1 MKRGASPRREKE
13 RSLSVQGGGKVLMSK
28 RRVVVTGIG
37 LVSPLGNTAT
47 ATWNGLMEGRS
58 GVAPMTRFDPSQHRV
73 RFAAETKNFDPLQF
87 VEKKEMKKMDFFIY
101 YAIAATREALTDS
114 GLKITSENAEQIGTY
129 IGSGIGGFGVF
140 EREHTKLLEGG
151 PGRISPFFIPA
162 SIVNLASGYVSIYH
176 GAKGPNS
183 ATATACSSGAHAIG
197 DSFKII
203 QRGDAL
209 AMICG
214 GTEGAITP
222 MSVGGFAAMHA
233 LSTRNDDPER
243 ASRPFDK
250 DRDGFVIGEGA
261 GILIL
266 EELEHAKARG
276 AKIYAEVVGYAMT
289 ADAFHI
295 TSPSEDGDGA
305 RRVMLR
311 SIADAG
317 TVPESIDYIN
327 VHGTSTPAGDILET
341 LAIKRAFG
349 EHAFR
354 LAASSTK
361 SMTGHLL
368 GGAGGLE
375 AGITALVVQQQVLPP
390 TINLDNPDPQCDL
403 DYVPHRA
410 RPARVRYAL
419 SNSFGFG
426 GTNAALVFKSPDT
439 DSAG

>member
-1 MKRGASPRREKE
+1 
-13 RSLSVQGGGKVLMSK
+13 MSK
-28 RRVVVTGIG
+28 RRVVVTGVG
-37 LVSPLGNTAT
+37 LVSPLGNTA
-47 ATWNGLMEGRS
+47 AETWKGLMEGRS
-58 GVAPMTRFDPSQHRV
+58 GVGPITRFDPSQHRV

-87 VEKKEMKKMDFFIY
+87 VEKKEMKKMDFFIF
-101 YAIAATREALTDS
+101 YAIAATREALADS
-114 GLKITSENAEQIGTY
+114 GLEITAENAEGIGTF

-203 QRGDAL
+203 QRGDAV

-233 LSTRNDDPER
+233 LSTRNDAPER

-266 EELEHAKARG
+266 EEMEHAKARG
-276 AKIYAEVVGYAMT
+276 AKIYAEVVGYGMT

-317 TVPESIDYIN
+317 TMPEAIDYIN

-341 LAIKRAFG
+341 IAIKRAFG
-349 EHAFR
+349 DHAYR

-375 AGITALVVQQQVLPP
+375 AGITALVVQRQMLPP

-403 DYVPHRA
+403 DYVPHQA

-426 GTNAALVFKSPDT
+426 GTNAALVFKSPEADVA
-439 DSAG
+439 D